1 MGTFHTTNQ
10 PSCPSY
16 LDDCITALT
25 LQLEEITYHNE
36 TSNKGKYPADKVPD
50 HNVACASY
58 LSEIRD
64 HLQLLEDTK
73 FAHSI
78 ANAVYTDA
86 ELITQMAQ
94 QEAQA
99 QDDRIYARQIST
111 DHPLEYEA
119 PPPYT
124 EKLRQDFIDDEITS
138 RLAAMLTAD
147 DSLHEDTTS
156 EADPSVSSTQCQAK
170 ALGHLSREQF
180 ECCACRGDFRLASVK
195 KLECGHLYCSNCI
208 KRVVMRATVE
218 HDLVYIPPR
227 CCGTPITRSLI
238 VSSLTAEELE
248 EFELTEKEKDTR
260 EKTYCANSDCRSAC
274 KNNYHEDDCPVD
286 LDLRATLDLG
296 QTKRWQRCFSC
307 QALVEIDW
315 GCNHMTCRCGAQF
328 CYQCGI
334 EWRGCRCA
342 LWEEQN
348 LYRRAEQVVDRAA
361 GGYIPPHLRQQRLNE
376 VQEELRDNDECEGFV
391 VRCAMPDI
399 GTSSFDAR
407 AVNSMSVL
415 NAAAI
420 AFEFVSLGIAGKE
433 DKKALNFV
441 RLKHSMLILVMTLDQ
456 PPVSLLRFDK

>member
-260 EKTYCANSDCRSAC
+260 EKTYCANSDCRRFVAPVHIKSSEATCPRCKHKTCSAC

-376 VQEELRDNDECEGFV
+376 VQEELRDNDECNHYGRKKFSMITEGAPRRGF
-391 VRCAMPDI
+391 RCEMCN
-399 GTSSFDAR
+399 AR
-407 AVNSMSVL
+407 HR
-415 NAAAI
+415 
-420 AFEFVSLGIAGKE
+420 
-433 DKKALNFV
+433 NF
-441 RLKHSMLILVMTLDQ
+441 ILRCKSCQLD
-456 PPVSLLRFDK
+456 VCAECRRNRV

>member
-1 MGTFHTTNQ
+1 MKVRGSH
-10 PSCPSY
+10 
-16 LDDCITALT
+16 LDFATILP
-25 LQLEEITYHNE
+25 L
-36 TSNKGKYPADKVPD
+36 
-50 HNVACASY
+50 
-58 LSEIRD
+58 
-64 HLQLLEDTK
+64 LLEDTK
-73 FAHSI
+73 LAYSI
-78 ANAVYTDA
+78 ANDVYTDA

-156 EADPSVSSTQCQAK
+156 EANPSVSSTQCQAK
-170 ALGHLSREQF
+170 ALSHLSREQF

-195 KLECGHLYCSNCI
+195 KLKCGHLYCLDCI

-218 HDLVYIPPR
+218 HDLVYMPPR

-238 VSSLTAEELE
+238 VSSVTAEELE

-260 EKTYCANSDCRSAC
+260 EKTYCANSDCRRFVAPTHIISGQATCPRCKHKTCSTC
-274 KNNYHEDDCPVD
+274 KNNYHKDDCPAD

-296 QTKRWQRCFSC
+296 QKKRWQRCFSC
-307 QALVEIDW
+307 RALVEIDW

-334 EWRGCRCA
+334 EWRGCQCT

-376 VQEELRDNDECEGFV
+376 VQEELRDNDECNHYGRKKFSMITEGAPRRGF
-391 VRCAMPDI
+391 RCEMCN
-399 GTSSFDAR
+399 AR
-407 AVNSMSVL
+407 HR
-415 NAAAI
+415 
-420 AFEFVSLGIAGKE
+420 
-433 DKKALNFV
+433 NF
-441 RLKHSMLILVMTLDQ
+441 ILRCKSCQLD
-456 PPVSLLRFDK
+456 VCADCRRNRV